1 MISKASEEHKPSLL
15 CRYAL
20 DLCQMIN
27 SFYQQGKI
35 LDLEN
40 PELSTYRL
48 YLLSSARNA
57 LGQVM
62 DLICVPRVEI
72 M

>member
-1 MISKASEEHKPSLL
+1 MVSKASEEYKPSLL

-35 LDLEN
+35 LDPEN
-40 PELSTYRL
+40 LELSTYRL
-48 YLLSSARNA
+48 YLLSSARHT
-57 LGQVM
+57 LGKAM
-62 DLICVPRVEI
+62 DLICIPRVET